1 MAKLTNLQGMC
12 KLCIKTRMN
21 RWLVPLVQMFHVAER
36 ELRQH
41 ELTLTWVCGRQR
53 EEDGKEKLAKKKKN
67 NRMKERR
74 GRVEGGRMEEKKGES
89 T

>member
-1 MAKLTNLQGMC
+1 MYKNKDEQMASSVSANVSCCRERAETARAHTNVGVW
-12 KLCIKTRMN
+12 K
-21 RWLVPLVQMFHVAER
+21 AER
-36 ELRQH
+36 R
-41 ELTLTWVCGRQR
+41 GRER
-53 EEDGKEKLAKKKKN
+53 ETCKKKKKN